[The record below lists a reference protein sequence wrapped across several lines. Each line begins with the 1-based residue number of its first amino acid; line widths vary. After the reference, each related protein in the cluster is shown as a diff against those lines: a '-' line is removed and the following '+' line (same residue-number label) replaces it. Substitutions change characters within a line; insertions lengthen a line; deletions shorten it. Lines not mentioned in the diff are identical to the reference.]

1 MQRKFA
7 EVPNSEAFKMREI
20 SEMFIGGNLGRGAGY
35 NQYYYTNTFSYM
47 FAQVLY
53 EKKMGIKDWERIEL
67 YGCELEQLE
76 TEYFRQRPG
85 IEFWFGLCVG
95 AGIEIYVPE
104 SCFMAYAQDVVPDER
119 TGGRT
124 QRMIQYPGY
133 MAYGYKSPSKAEL
146 ESRNATNLQQGLP
159 LEAVGVDPVEENVIG
174 AWDDSPWTDHIY
186 AFNNSLA
193 NMMRAV
199 DMSEMDEENDALNE
213 WIGKYE

>member
-7 EVPNSEAFKMREI
+7 EVPNSEGFKMREI

-35 NQYYYTNTFSYM
+35 VQYYYTNTFSYM

-85 IEFWFGLCVG
+85 IEFWFGLCVA

-104 SCFMAYAQDVVPDER
+104 SCFMAFAQDIVPHPQ
-119 TGGRT
+119 TK
-124 QRMIQYPGY
+124 QQMMVQYPGY
-133 MAYGYKSPSKAEL
+133 MAYGYKSPSKEEL
-146 ESRNATNLQQGLP
+146 MERNKINMETGQP

-174 AWDDSPWTDHIY
+174 AWDDSPFTDHTY
-186 AFNNSLA
+186 AFNSRLA
-193 NMMRAV
+193 DLISAT
-199 DMSEMDEENDALNE
+199 DMSEMPEENDALNE
-213 WIGKYE
+213 WLDKFE